1 MSKSPPKAN
10 ETEHSSG
17 GVLVKQVDGENQV
30 CLVQIPTRGG
40 NPSWRLPKGAI
51 EEGETSEE
59 AAIRETR
66 EETGCNGDAL
76 SELSDVEYWY
86 TRRDDDTGERIRV
99 RKTVDFFLMKYTG
112 GVVEDHDH
120 EVVEAKW
127 YSFSDALGTISYD
140 AERRVLQ
147 EAIHAWD
154 AYLYRQGFDEEEEE
168 GVSSGV

>member
-1 MSKSPPKAN
+1 MSTNAKPKAN
-10 ETEHSSG
+10 EEEYSSG
-17 GVLVKQVDGENQV
+17 GVLVHQVKDENHV

-40 NPSWRLPKGAI
+40 NPSWRLPKGCI

-66 EETGCNGDAL
+66 EETGCNGDVL
-76 SELSDVEYWY
+76 SELSNVEYWY
-86 TRRDDDTGERIRV
+86 TRRNHDTGDKIRV

-112 GVVEDHDH
+112 GDVADHDH
-120 EVVEAKW
+120 EVEEAVW
-127 YSFSDALGTISYD
+127 YSFSDALKTISYD

-154 AYLYRQGFDEEEEE
+154 AYLYRQSFDEE
-168 GVSSGV
+168 GVGSGA

>member
-1 MSKSPPKAN
+1 MSTNSESKAN
-10 ETEHSSG
+10 EEEHSSG
-17 GVLVKQVDGENQV
+17 GVLVRQVEGENHV

-40 NPSWRLPKGAI
+40 NPSWRLPKGCI
-51 EEGETSEE
+51 EEGETPED

-66 EETGCNGDAL
+66 EETGCNGDVL

-86 TRRDDDTGERIRV
+86 TRRDNESGERVRV

-112 GVVEDHDH
+112 GNVDDHDH
-120 EVVEAKW
+120 EVDEAAW
-127 YSFSDALGTISYD
+127 YTFGDALKTISYD

-154 AYLYRQGFDEEEEE
+154 AYLYRQSFEEE
-168 GVSSGV
+168 GVGSGV

>member
-1 MSKSPPKAN
+1 MATKSGSQSN
-10 ETEHSSG
+10 EQEHSSG
-17 GVLVKQVDGENQV
+17 GVLVRQVEGENLV

-40 NPSWRLPKGAI
+40 NPSWRLPKGCI
-51 EEGETSEE
+51 EPGETPEE

-66 EETGCNGDAL
+66 EETGCDGDVL

-86 TRRDDDTGERIRV
+86 TRRDDESGNRIRV

-112 GVVEDHDH
+112 GDVADHDH
-120 EVVEAKW
+120 EVEEAVW
-127 YSFSDALGTISYD
+127 YSFSDALKTISYD

-154 AYLYRQGFDEEEEE
+154 AYLYRKSFEEE
-168 GVSSGV
+168 GVESSI